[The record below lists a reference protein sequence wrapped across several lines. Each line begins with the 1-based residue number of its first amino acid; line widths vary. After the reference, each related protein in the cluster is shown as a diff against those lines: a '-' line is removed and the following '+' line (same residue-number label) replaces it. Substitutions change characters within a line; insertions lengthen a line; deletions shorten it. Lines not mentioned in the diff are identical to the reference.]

1 MAAVSGP
8 RHRPERYDPAWATLR
23 PLPAVDVL
31 GVARTLT
38 SATRLRDL
46 VRLLP
51 PQDVELFFTIN
62 TGSAFSAGLEEY
74 VRSLPGRFLT
84 WEEATAPGRCFDLA
98 VAFAVHPS
106 MREVDA
112 PLMVLPHGVGYNRLV
127 PEVTGGE
134 PVAAGLSRGELTHEG
149 RIVPAVIGVSHP
161 EQLERLARSCP
172 EALPRARVVGDLSYD
187 RMIASLPRRD
197 HYRRALGVTGARRL
211 IVVNSTWRAHALLAR
226 ATDLPLRLVTELPVD
241 EYAVALVAHPNV
253 WAHHTPAGVD
263 RRLAQ
268 ALDAGLMIIPPEEG
282 WRAALVAADCV
293 IGDHGS
299 TSFLG
304 AALGLPVLLAATGE
318 HELDP
323 SSPSHAFGT
332 GGPRL
337 DPDAPI
343 EDQVRRAIENH
354 DPETLR
360 RITDGGLGAPGEAA
374 ARVRRTLY
382 GFFAGRGVREPA
394 GDAREALG
402 ALPDPPRRTAH
413 TDAPGVCTFDVTGD
427 RTDGVVTLRRF
438 PVVARTGRTEPRG
451 FLAVTDGETS
461 PLWRQAAEVAA
472 RTVTDA
478 GLPAADW
485 LERRA
490 ADSPALL
497 VATAALSPHRCLL
510 RLRDGRL
517 LEAETVREWGR
528 PRPELHPLVLGAAV
542 NLWQYG
548 GGGAA
553 ELVTG
558 GLLIR
563 TGAAAVRVRFVPQ
576 DRTGD

>member
-1 MAAVSGP
+1 MSGP

-84 WEEATAPGRCFDLA
+84 WEEATAPGRSFDLA

-127 PEVTGGE
+127 PEVT
-134 PVAAGLSRGELTHEG
+134 
-149 RIVPAVIGVSHP
+149 
-161 EQLERLARSCP
+161 
-172 EALPRARVVGDLSYD
+172 
-187 RMIASLPRRD
+187 
-197 HYRRALGVTGARRL
+197 
-211 IVVNSTWRAHALLAR
+211 
-226 ATDLPLRLVTELPVD
+226 
-241 EYAVALVAHPNV
+241 
-253 WAHHTPAGVD
+253 
-263 RRLAQ
+263 
-268 ALDAGLMIIPPEEG
+268 
-282 WRAALVAADCV
+282 
-293 IGDHGS
+293 
-299 TSFLG
+299 
-304 AALGLPVLLAATGE
+304 
-318 HELDP
+318 
-323 SSPSHAFGT
+323 
-332 GGPRL
+332 
-337 DPDAPI
+337 
-343 EDQVRRAIENH
+343 
-354 DPETLR
+354 
-360 RITDGGLGAPGEAA
+360 DGGLGAPGEAA
-374 ARVRRTLY
+374 ARVRRALY

-427 RTDGVVTLRRF
+427 CTDGVVTLRRF
-438 PVVARTGRTEPRG
+438 PVVARSGRTEPRG

-517 LEAETVREWGR
+517 LEAETAREWGL

-548 GGGAA
+548 GGGGAA
-553 ELVTG
+553 EPATG